1 MNIAYAVG
9 IEYEGAVALFSTYE
23 KAEAYIL
30 EVTKDSDNYDIYY
43 IENMEI
49 Q

>member
-1 MNIAYAVG
+1 MNIVYAVG
-9 IEYEGAVALFSTYE
+9 ISYEGTVALFSTHE
-23 KAEAYIL
+23 KAEAYIA
-30 EVTKDSDNYDIYY
+30 EVTKDSDNYNIYY

>member
-9 IEYEGAVALFSTYE
+9 IAYEGAVALFSTHA

-30 EVTKDSDNYDIYY
+30 ENDPDGSLDIYY

>member
-1 MNIAYAVG
+1 MDMVYAVG
-9 IEYEGAVALFSTYE
+9 IEYEGVVALFSTHE
-23 KAEAYIL
+23 KAEAYIAENDPDGSL
-30 EVTKDSDNYDIYY
+30 DIYY